1 MADSFKTGAFSQD
14 AFAPAAFDFD
24 EADPNALAGSF
35 ASGFTGAADLTL
47 SAQVISLHGSHA
59 TPHRHDSRKRRFP
72 AREEARR
79 IARRAADEEILLAV
93 L

>member
-1 MADSFKTGAFSQD
+1 MADSFKSGAFSQD

-24 EADPNALAGSF
+24 EADPNALSGSF
-35 ASGFTGAADLTL
+35 SATFSATADLTL

-79 IARRAADEEILLAV
+79 LARRAADEEILLAV